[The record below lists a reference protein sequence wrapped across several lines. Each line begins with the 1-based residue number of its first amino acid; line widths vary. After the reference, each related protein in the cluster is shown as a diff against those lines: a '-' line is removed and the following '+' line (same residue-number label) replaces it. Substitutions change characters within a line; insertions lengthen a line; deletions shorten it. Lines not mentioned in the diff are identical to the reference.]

1 MNPDESALFYLL
13 ASALRAEGRKEEAQ
27 LALKHVSELHA
38 TRLQAE
44 KHALRHAT
52 VVGAR

>member
-27 LALKHVSELHA
+27 LALKRVSELHA
-38 TRLQAE
+38 TQLEAE
-44 KHALRHAT
+44 KHALQDAS